1 MKQIVILWTFS
12 VMWKGHSTVI
22 VSQPAWLRTQNWG
35 KWVCQSYKKFGPN
48 IALLNK
54 PFASGESISEAT
66 AMEPPDWPK
75 IVTKVVYM
83 SSSFLQLAIESCNLY
98 QPEKDVTVCKAE
110 QLPIMTA
117 MYFNSKLQLSSTRK
131 NLSCPFVKLL
141 IFANSYSFLSFR

>member
-1 MKQIVILWTFS
+1 MKQVILWTCS
-12 VMWKGHSTVI
+12 VMWKGLSTVI
-22 VSQPAWLRTQNWG
+22 VVSAWLRTQIWD
-35 KWVCQSYKKFGPN
+35 KWACQSYKKIGPN

-54 PFASGESISEAT
+54 PFASGESTSEAT

-83 SSSFLQLAIESCNLY
+83 SSSFLQLAIGSRNLY
-98 QPEKDVTVCKAE
+98 QPEKDVTICKAE
-110 QLPIMTA
+110 QLHIMTT
-117 MYFNSKLQLSSTRK
+117 MYFDSKWQLSSPRK